1 MRERTASPDGTELWN
16 FAVRA
21 STMIRVRTFNTEKSV
36 DSPSDGT
43 AHDVF
48 RRGRRRRWLAGLA
61 ASVALHALLLF
72 GLPVIPASESR
83 SPGPEI
89 EVVALPGGVTPA
101 PPRVEIPEPAVP
113 IPRPSPPNPD
123 ARTDTPRSVPPPRVT
138 PHDVSP
144 RLLNRREVRETLLDL
159 YPGGLEVM
167 KVGGVVTLWL
177 YIDTRGQVIRTVVR
191 EPSRFESFN
200 RAAEL
205 VARTMRFRPARQAG
219 NPVAVWVQ
227 QSIRFRT
234 TDPAPT
240 ASRGET
246 TGPGRP

>member
-1 MRERTASPDGTELWN
+1 M
-16 FAVRA
+16 
-21 STMIRVRTFNTEKSV
+21 RTFNSENSV
-36 DSPSDGT
+36 HSPSEGT
-43 AHDVF
+43 AQDVF
-48 RRGRRRRWLAGLA
+48 RRGQRRRWLAGLA
-61 ASVALHALLLF
+61 VSASLHALLLF
-72 GLPVIPASESR
+72 GLPVIPASETR
-83 SPGPEI
+83 PPRPEI
-89 EVVALPGGVTPA
+89 EVVALPSGVTPA

-113 IPRPSPPNPD
+113 VPRPSPPTPE
-123 ARTDTPRSVPPPRVT
+123 ARPDTPRSVPPPRIT
-138 PHDVSP
+138 PHDVPP
-144 RLLNRREVRETLLDL
+144 RLLNRQEVQETLLDL

-167 KVGGVVTLWL
+167 RVGGVVTLWL
-177 YIDTRGQVIRTVVR
+177 YIDTRGEVIRTVVR
-191 EPSRFESFN
+191 EPSEFASFN

-234 TDPAPT
+234 ADPAPT

>member
-1 MRERTASPDGTELWN
+1 
-16 FAVRA
+16 
-21 STMIRVRTFNTEKSV
+21 MIRIRTFNNEKNV
-36 DSPSDGT
+36 QPPSDGT
-43 AHDVF
+43 AHDLF
-48 RRGRRRRWLAGLA
+48 RHGQRRRWLAGLV

-72 GLPVIPASESR
+72 GLPVIPASETR
-83 SPGPEI
+83 TPRPEI
-89 EVVALPGGVTPA
+89 QVVSLPSGVTPA
-101 PPRVEIPEPAVP
+101 PPRVEIPEPVVP
-113 IPRPSPPNPD
+113 VPRPSPPTPE
-123 ARTDTPRSVPPPRVT
+123 ARQDTPRSVPPPRIT
-138 PHDVSP
+138 PHDIAP
-144 RLLNRREVRETLLDL
+144 RLLNRREVEETLLDL

-167 KVGGVVTLWL
+167 RVGGVVTLWL

-191 EPSRFESFN
+191 EPSRFDSFN

-234 TDPAPT
+234 TDPTPT

-246 TGPGRP
+246 TGRGGP